1 MKLWMSI
8 WCQVLFVRLEASRYL
23 TSGYLKPQCISNI
36 GIYKIHNNCIVIL
49 TVKVKRIV
57 QLGRN
62 SLFHVVCLFFSKSF
76 NLDEHWPPGNSGNKI
91 NGLHFF
97 PPTIICDSGRIL
109 PCEVA
114 IHNPRRRM
122 HIVLTC
128 EWRYPLIGPDQE
140 KIQSPM
146 RPAYRAEKFQLSKR
160 NR

>member
-23 TSGYLKPQCISNI
+23 SSGYLKPQCISNI
-36 GIYKIHNNCIVIL
+36 GIKYII
-49 TVKVKRIV
+49 TA
-57 QLGRN
+57 
-62 SLFHVVCLFFSKSF
+62 SLFYPWKLNELCNFEEIVYFMLFVCFFQKVLTLMNIDRQVTVGIKLMVF
-76 NLDEHWPPGNSGNKI
+76 I
-91 NGLHFF
+91 FF

>member
-23 TSGYLKPQCISNI
+23 TSGYLKPQCISNL
-36 GIYKIHNNCIVIL
+36 GIKYII
-49 TVKVKRIV
+49 TA
-57 QLGRN
+57 
-62 SLFHVVCLFFSKSF
+62 SLFYPWKLNELCNFEEIVYFMLFVCFFSKSF

>member
-1 MKLWMSI
+1 MNIDRQVTVGIKLMVFI
-8 WCQVLFVRLEASRYL
+8 
-23 TSGYLKPQCISNI
+23 
-36 GIYKIHNNCIVIL
+36 
-49 TVKVKRIV
+49 
-57 QLGRN
+57 
-62 SLFHVVCLFFSKSF
+62 
-76 NLDEHWPPGNSGNKI
+76 
-91 NGLHFF
+91 FF

-146 RPAYRAEKFQLSKR
+146 RPAHRAEKFQLSKR

>member
-1 MKLWMSI
+1 MNEYLMSSTFCTSGSVPI
-8 WCQVLFVRLEASRYL
+8 SDVRISEASMYFKYR
-23 TSGYLKPQCISNI
+23 
-36 GIYKIHNNCIVIL
+36 YKIHNNCVVTCIL
-49 TVKVKRIV
+49 TVKVKRNL
-57 QLGRN
+57 QLRRN
-62 SLFHVVCLFFSKSF
+62 SLFNVVVVVFLKSF

-91 NGLHFF
+91 NGLYFF